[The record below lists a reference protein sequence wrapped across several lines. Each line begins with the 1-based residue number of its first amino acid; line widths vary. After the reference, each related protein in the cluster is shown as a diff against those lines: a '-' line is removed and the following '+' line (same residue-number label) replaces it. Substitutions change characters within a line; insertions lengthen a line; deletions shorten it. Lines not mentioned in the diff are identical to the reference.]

1 MAAVASTALA
11 MVVVVK
17 AEGLMVVVVEVGTE
31 RCSRRNRCQAHR
43 QHIGFQARRRH
54 KCCLKRMC
62 MYFGTIPAQSV
73 VAAPEAAGE
82 CTPAQGG
89 KEAAHKGRMPC
100 RTVRGDF
107 SHRRCACAC
116 LAAVHSR
123 RVFLFVRC
131 GQKLHCEKYYK
142 GDRQALPHR
151 VIQKHTNTGAR
162 ARLSVCVCGECGT
175 CTLVTALQQT

>member
-1 MAAVASTALA
+1 MVVSAAKTGKDTRVAAVASTALA

-107 SHRRCACAC
+107 SHRRCACA
-116 LAAVHSR
+116 
-123 RVFLFVRC
+123 
-131 GQKLHCEKYYK
+131 
-142 GDRQALPHR
+142 ALQPCTAG
-151 VIQKHTNTGAR
+151 VCFC
-162 ARLSVCVCGECGT
+162 LSVVVKNFTVKSITRGT
-175 CTLVTALQQT
+175 DRRYRTE